1 VRVRGLLNDF
11 RKFVTKGNL
20 LEIAIAFI
28 LGLYFKDVVDA
39 FTNGIVLAFV
49 AAIFGKPNFQDI
61 VINLGDAKILIGT
74 FLNALINFVL
84 VAFVLFLV
92 VKAYEAMKARMVAH
106 GEESETLSKSEELLE
121 EIRDL
126 LRART

>member
-1 VRVRGLLNDF
+1 VRVRELLNDF

-28 LGLYFKDVVDA
+28 LGLYFKDVIDA

-92 VKAYEAMKARMVAH
+92 VKAYEAMKARMVAS
-106 GEESETLSKSEELLE
+106 GEKSETLSKSEELLE

>member
-1 VRVRGLLNDF
+1 VRVRELLNDF

-28 LGLYFKDVVDA
+28 LGLYFKDVIDA

-92 VKAYEAMKARMVAH
+92 VKAYEAMKARMVAS

>member
-1 VRVRGLLNDF
+1 VRVRGLLNEF

-92 VKAYEAMKARMVAH
+92 VKAYEAMKARMVAK